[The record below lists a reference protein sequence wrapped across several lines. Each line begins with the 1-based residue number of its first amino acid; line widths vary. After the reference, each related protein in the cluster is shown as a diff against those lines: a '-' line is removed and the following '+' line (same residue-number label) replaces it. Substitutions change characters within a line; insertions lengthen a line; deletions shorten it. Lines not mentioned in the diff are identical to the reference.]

1 MLVTFYTKLTQI
13 FLALNIFLASIIG
26 GGAAVTPNPSETVS
40 PDADVRVVQFNLRMG
55 GVGKTA
61 VAYRA
66 PKMVAQLEE
75 IKADS
80 MGFQEATLEW
90 MLYLQE
96 HLTGYD
102 YVGVART
109 DGKVLGEF
117 SPIFYRSDKYN
128 AIDSGTFW
136 LSKTPDVPGSKDWGS
151 QNIRI
156 CTWVILENKET
167 GARYVHMNAHLD
179 HISEKARENQMK
191 VLLNKADEFIG
202 TYPVV
207 LTGDF
212 NDDNNSVMYSL
223 ASEKLNDSRLLA
235 PITDD
240 KETYHNY
247 GGAVIKGRLDYVFV
261 SADTTP
267 LVFHVIDDKID
278 GDYLSDHYGI
288 YVDLKF

>member
-1 MLVTFYTKLTQI
+1 MFAVFYTKLTQVL
-13 FLALNIFLASIIG
+13 LAVNIFLASIISG
-26 GGAAVTPNPSETVS
+26 CATVTPNPVE
-40 PDADVRVVQFNLRMG
+40 PIAPEADVRVVQFNLRMG

-61 VAYRA
+61 IAYRA
-66 PKMVAQLEE
+66 PRLVAQLEE
-75 IKADS
+75 VKADS

-90 MLYLQE
+90 MLYLKE
-96 HLTGYD
+96 HMTGYD

-109 DGKVLGEF
+109 DGNVLGEF

-167 GARYVHMNAHLD
+167 GSRYVHMNAHLD

-202 TYPVV
+202 KYPVV
-207 LTGDF
+207 LTGDL
-212 NDDNNSVMYSL
+212 NDDNSSVMYSL
-223 ASEKLNDSRLLA
+223 AAEKLNDSRLLA
-235 PITDD
+235 PVTDD
-240 KETYHNY
+240 KETFHNY

-261 SADTTP
+261 SKETTP

>member
-1 MLVTFYTKLTQI
+1 MLVTIYTKLTQVI
-13 FLALNIFLASIIG
+13 LAVNLLFASIIG
-26 GGAAVTPNPSETVS
+26 GCATVQPNEVEPIA

-66 PKMVAQLEE
+66 PLVVSQLEE
-75 IKADS
+75 IGADS

-117 SPIFYRSDKYN
+117 SPIFYRSDKYT
-128 AIDSGTFW
+128 AVDSGTFW
-136 LSKTPDVPGSKDWGS
+136 LSKTPEVAGSKDWGS

-156 CTWVILENKET
+156 CTWAVLENKTT
-167 GARYVHMNAHLD
+167 GERYVHMNAHLD

-202 TYPVV
+202 KYPVV

-212 NDDNNSVMYSL
+212 NDDNESQMYSIV
-223 ASEKLNDSRLLA
+223 SEKLTDSRLVS
-235 PITDD
+235 PVTDD
-240 KETYHNY
+240 KETFHNY
-247 GGAVIKGRLDYVFV
+247 GSVVLKGRLDYVFV
-261 SADTTP
+261 SNETTP
-267 LVFHVIDDKID
+267 LVFHVIDDKIN

>member
-1 MLVTFYTKLTQI
+1 MLVTIYTKFTQI
-13 FLALNIFLASIIG
+13 ILAINLLFASIIG
-26 GGAAVTPNPSETVS
+26 GCATVQPNEVEPIS

-66 PKMVAQLEE
+66 PLVVAQLEE
-75 IKADS
+75 IGADS

-117 SPIFYRSDKYN
+117 SPIFYRSDKYT
-128 AIDSGTFW
+128 AVDFGTFW
-136 LSKTPDVPGSKDWGS
+136 LSKTPEVAGSKDWGS

-156 CTWVILENKET
+156 CTWALLENKST
-167 GARYVHMNAHLD
+167 GERYVHMNAHLD

-202 TYPVV
+202 KYPVV

-212 NDDNNSVMYSL
+212 NDDNSSEMYSIV
-223 ASEKLNDSRLLA
+223 SEKLTDSRLVA
-235 PITDD
+235 TITDD
-240 KETYHNY
+240 KETFHNY
-247 GGAVIKGRLDYVFV
+247 GSVVLKGRLDYIFV
-261 SADTTP
+261 SNETTP
-267 LVFHVIDDKID
+267 LVFHVIDDKIN

-288 YVDLKF
+288 YLDLKF

>member
-1 MLVTFYTKLTQI
+1 MLVTIYTKLTQI
-13 FLALNIFLASIIG
+13 LLAVNLMFASIIG
-26 GGAAVTPNPSETVS
+26 GCATVQPNEVEPIA

-66 PKMVAQLEE
+66 PLVVAQLEE
-75 IKADS
+75 IGADS

-90 MLYLQE
+90 MLYLEE

-128 AIDSGTFW
+128 AVDSGTFW
-136 LSKTPDVPGSKDWGS
+136 LSKTPEVAGSKDWGS

-156 CTWVILENKET
+156 CTWALLENKST
-167 GARYVHMNAHLD
+167 GERYVHMNAHLD

-191 VLLNKADEFIG
+191 VLLNKVDEFIG
-202 TYPVV
+202 KYPVV
-207 LTGDF
+207 VTGDF
-212 NDDNNSVMYSL
+212 NDDNSSEMYSII
-223 ASEKLNDSRLLA
+223 SEKLTDSRLVA
-235 PITDD
+235 PMTDD
-240 KETYHNY
+240 KETFHNY
-247 GGAVIKGRLDYVFV
+247 GSVVLKGRLDYVFV
-261 SADTTP
+261 SNETTP
-267 LVFHVIDDKID
+267 LVFHVIDDKIN